1 MLHYFVFD
9 KKEMKYFKSNFIK
22 SIKSPKILKSL
33 ILKSLNI
40 KKKFIQEDEFDN
52 GKRKILNFGHTF
64 AHAIEAYTNY
74 KIPHGIA
81 AQELILYF
89 I

>member
-1 MLHYFVFD
+1 M
-9 KKEMKYFKSNFIK
+9 

-52 GKRKILNFGHTF
+52 GKRKLLNYGHTF

-81 AQELILYF
+81 VAHGILLYCYFLMFPLI
-89 I
+89 